1 MNARRL
7 LAPLLAALT
16 ITACASTRSASVPT
30 TIPDPDAARAPAP
43 IKTVALPSP
52 DNPLVSIRLVFRTGS
67 VDDPTGKEGLAAL
80 TAKMMAEGGA
90 GERSY
95 SQVLDAL
102 YPMAASI
109 QVSATREYTVLSGTV
124 HRDNLA
130 AFSEILATQVLK
142 PRFATEDFERLRREA
157 SDYLTQRLRSQDD
170 EALGKEAL
178 EAAMYAGHPYGHVPT
193 GAASALASMTTYDVK
208 AFHHTFFTRDA
219 LTLGVSGGYP
229 DGFVELFRGWL
240 DGLPDARPDREALPV
255 QPTHAGLDVH
265 IITKATD
272 ATAISIGG
280 PLPITRADED
290 FYPLLVAASY
300 LGEHRTFN
308 GVLMQAMRGK
318 RGLNY
323 GDYAYIEKFI
333 QDGWSTFPK
342 PNIQRQQQRF
352 EIWIRPVAPH
362 NALFALRQAL
372 YETDRLVRDGIPE
385 QGFEDTRQFLMN
397 YRLLWVQ
404 DADRRLGYAVDG
416 ALVGRDII
424 EELGRRLP
432 TMTRDDVDRV
442 IRKYLGIDGLTVAI
456 VTSDGQ
462 AVRDALLAGKPTP
475 IVYDTA
481 GTPEAILTEDRI
493 IEAFPLA
500 VSPERIHVIAASDL
514 FE

>member
-1 MNARRL
+1 MNARPL
-7 LAPLLAALT
+7 LAPLFALAVLSAA
-16 ITACASTRSASVPT
+16 ACATTRSATLPT
-30 TIPDPDAARAPAP
+30 VDDGAAAAP
-43 IKTVALPSP
+43 IATVALPSR

-80 TAKMMAEGGA
+80 TARMMAQGGA

-109 QVSATREYTVLSGTV
+109 DVSVTREVTVLSGTV

-130 AFSEILATQVLK
+130 AFAEILATQLLN
-142 PRFATEDFERLRREA
+142 PRIAADDFERLRSEA
-157 SDYLTQRLRSQDD
+157 SDYLSQRLRSQDD

-178 EAAMYAGHPYGHVPT
+178 EAAMYAGHPYGHAPAGTVT
-193 GAASALASMTTYDVK
+193 ALASITTYDVK

-219 LTLGVSGGYP
+219 LTLGVAGGYP
-229 DGFVELFRGWL
+229 DGFVESFRERL
-240 DGLPDARPDREALPV
+240 SALPAKRPARAALPV
-255 QPTHAGLDVH
+255 QPAHEGLAVH
-265 IITKATD
+265 IITKETD

-333 QDGWSTFPK
+333 QEGWSTFPK
-342 PNIQRQQQRF
+342 PNVQRAQQRF

-416 ALVGRDII
+416 ALVGREIV

-432 TMTRDDVDRV
+432 SMTREDVDRV
-442 IRKYLGIDGLTVAI
+442 IRKYLGISGLTVAI
-456 VTSDGQ
+456 VTSNGA
-462 AVRDALLAGKPTP
+462 AVRDALIAGKPSP

-481 GTPEAILTEDRI
+481 GTPEAILAEDRV

-500 VSPERIHVIAASDL
+500 VSPERIQVRPASEL
-514 FE
+514 FER

>member
-1 MNARRL
+1 MSARRL
-7 LAPLLAALT
+7 LAPLLALAALT
-16 ITACASTRSASVPT
+16 VAACATTRSATVPT
-30 TIPDPDAARAPAP
+30 AAETAPAEP
-43 IKTVALPSP
+43 IQTIALPSP

-67 VDDPTGKEGLAAL
+67 IDDPTGKEGLAAL

-109 QVSATREYTVLSGTV
+109 KVSATREFTVLSGTV

-130 AFSEILATQVLK
+130 AFSEILATQVLN
-142 PRFATEDFERLRREA
+142 PRVAAEDFERLRREA
-157 SDYLTQRLRSQDD
+157 SDYLAQRLRSQDD

-178 EAAMYAGHPYGHVPT
+178 EAAMYAGHPYGHVPA
-193 GAASALASMTTYDVK
+193 GAVRALASITTYDVK

-219 LTLGVSGGYP
+219 LTLGVAGGYP
-229 DGFVELFRGWL
+229 DGFVERFRERL
-240 DGLPDARPDREALPV
+240 NALPAKRPARAALPV
-255 QPTHAGLDVH
+255 QPTHEGLAVH
-265 IITKATD
+265 IITKQTD

-342 PNIQRQQQRF
+342 PNIQRRQQRF

-362 NALFALRQAL
+362 NALFALREAL
-372 YETDRLVRDGIPE
+372 YETDRLVREGIPE

-404 DADRRLGYAVDG
+404 DADRRLGYAIDG
-416 ALVGRDII
+416 ALVGREIV

-432 TMTRDDVDRV
+432 AMTREDVDRV
-442 IRKYLGIDGLTVAI
+442 IRTYLGIDGLTVAI
-456 VTSDGQ
+456 VTSDGA
-462 AVRDALLAGKPTP
+462 AVQGALLAGEPTP
-475 IVYDTA
+475 IVYDTP
-481 GTPEAILTEDRI
+481 GTPEAILTEDRT

-500 VSPERIHVIAASDL
+500 VSPERVYVVPASAL
-514 FE
+514 FDR

>member
-1 MNARRL
+1 MTARPRL
-7 LAPLLAALT
+7 SALLAAFALLALS
-16 ITACASTRSASVPT
+16 ACATTRSATLPT
-30 TIPDPDAARAPAP
+30 VVDESSAP
-43 IKTVALPSP
+43 IQTVALPSP
-52 DNPLVSIRLVFRTGS
+52 ENPLVSIRLVFRTGS

-95 SQVLDAL
+95 AQVLDAL

-109 QVSATREYTVLSGTV
+109 RVSATRELTVLSGTV

-130 AFSEILATQVLK
+130 AFSEILATQLLN
-142 PRFATEDFERLRREA
+142 PRIAVEDFERLRREA
-157 SDYLTQRLRSQDD
+157 SDYLAQRLRSQDD

-178 EAAMYAGHPYGHVPT
+178 EAAMYAGHPYGHVPS
-193 GAASALASMTTYDVK
+193 GAVAALASITTYDVK

-219 LTLGVSGGYP
+219 LTLGVAGGYP
-229 DGFVELFRGWL
+229 DGFVESFRERL
-240 DGLPDARPDREALPV
+240 EALPARRPARAALPV
-255 QPTHAGLDVH
+255 QPTHEGLAVH
-265 IITKATD
+265 IVTKETD

-372 YETDRLVRDGIPE
+372 FETDRLVRDGIPE

-416 ALVGRDII
+416 ALVGRELVD
-424 EELGRRLP
+424 ELGRRLP
-432 TMTRDDVDRV
+432 TMTRADVNRA
-442 IRKYLGIDGLTVAI
+442 IRKYLGINGLTVAI
-456 VTSDGQ
+456 VTSNGE
-462 AVRDALLAGKPTP
+462 AVRDALTSGKPSP
-475 IVYDTA
+475 IVYDTP
-481 GTPEAILTEDRI
+481 GTPEVILAEDRL
-493 IEAFPLA
+493 IETFPLA
-500 VSPERIHVIAASDL
+500 VSPERIHVVPASAL
-514 FE
+514 FDK